1 MKTDILVLF
10 YKTASRKIIK
20 SINAGTP
27 FSRARKLNTL
37 KEIDGILGELD
48 KKTNKWVNREL
59 KTNYLQGKKD
69 TQTLLKK
76 ADVSI
81 NVAFNKI
88 DQEAVKVLTSDTQLH
103 FAEAISG
110 VKRYSTRILDKA
122 SKERIKAILVEGRIS
137 GATKK
142 VISDNIAGQLKQ
154 GFIALKDKA
163 GKNWKIETY
172 ADMLAQT
179 KMTEATNQGL
189 QNQLLQEDYDLVQV
203 TNHGTKCQICEPW
216 EGEILSISGNS
227 KEYRSVDEAE
237 GAGLFHPRC
246 QHRLVPY
253 HEDFAKQSK
262 QWSGD
267 LQKYI

>member
-20 SINAGTP
+20 TINTGTP
-27 FSRARKLNTL
+27 FSRARKIATL
-37 KEIDGILGELD
+37 KQIDGILSELD
-48 KKTNKWVNREL
+48 KKTNKWVKREL
-59 KTNYLQGKKD
+59 KVGYLQGKKD
-69 TQTLLKK
+69 TKTLLKE
-76 ADVSI
+76 ADISI
-81 NVAFNKI
+81 KVVFNKI
-88 DQEAVKVLTSDTQLH
+88 DKEAVKVLVGDTQYH

-110 VKRYSTRILDKA
+110 VKRYSARILDTA
-122 SKERIKAILVEGRIS
+122 TKERIKAILVEGRIS
-137 GATKK
+137 GETKK
-142 VISDNIAGQLKQ
+142 TIANNIAGELKQ
-154 GFIALKDKA
+154 GFITLKDKA

-189 QNQLLQEDYDLVQV
+189 KNQLLQEDYDLVQV
-203 TNHGTKCQICEPW
+203 TSHGTKCDLCIPW
-216 EGEILSISGNS
+216 EFEILSISGKS
-227 KEYRSVDEAE
+227 KKYKSVSEAE

-253 HEDFAKQSK
+253 HESFAKESK
-262 QWSGD
+262 QWSSD